1 MGAARV
7 PDYSQYSNGGT
18 GVKEIITDKKALPS
32 TSPVAQATKGGGFV
46 FVGGQMPRDFATGKI
61 VEGAEVQARLSLE
74 HCISIL
80 REAGSGPE
88 KVMLAIVF
96 MTDLSHKPAVNK
108 VFAEVFGSSPP
119 ARNLVEVS
127 AIGEDAIVEVGVIAL
142 A

>member
-1 MGAARV
+1 M
-7 PDYSQYSNGGT
+7 
-18 GVKEIITDKKALPS
+18 KEIITDPGAPPS

-46 FVGGQMPRDFATGKI
+46 FVGGQMPRDLVTGKI
-61 VEGAEVQARLSLE
+61 VNGAEAQARLSLQ
-74 HCISIL
+74 HCLNIL

-88 KVMLAIVF
+88 KVMLAIVY
-96 MTDLSHKPAVNK
+96 MTDLAHKPAVNK
-108 VFAEVFGSSPP
+108 VFAEVFGASPP